1 MGIQILSYYKSGHPT
16 DVHGTRSQGFFT
28 TIILD
33 PLFLSVSRSLPSSYD
48 YSSMLIAFNCNAFR
62 KMQSVKPTFPLY
74 TLTGL
79 TIKTEQQPPFAFF
92 LIWGEA

>member
-33 PLFLSVSRSLPSSYD
+33 SLFLSVSRSLPSSYD
-48 YSSMLIAFNCNAFR
+48 YSSMLIACNCNAFR
-62 KMQSVKPTFPLY
+62 KMQSLKSTFPLC
-74 TLTGL
+74 TVIGL
-79 TIKTEQQPPFAFF
+79 TTKKEQQPPFAFF